1 MTTITTVTAHSWIRD
16 AARLGHLS
24 SGVVYVVVGLV
35 TLAAAVTPH
44 LPPRSAQGAL
54 RHMFPGGL
62 GTIALIGIGIGLI
75 VDAMW
80 QVVRA
85 STDADVVGRGM
96 RGIAERIGWL
106 FAGLVHLGLGV
117 AAIKIAFGVPQV
129 GGERQARGWTA
140 FGLSL
145 PFGRWLVAGAAIAT
159 IGVAL
164 VLLVR
169 AATGDVDKRIDWQR
183 MSHGARMLA
192 RGLGQFGM
200 IARAIV
206 YAVIGGFLLRAALE
220 ASAQQTRGVAGAFRA
235 IRDEPYGWVILAFIA
250 LGFIANG
257 VLEFVRARY
266 RRIDTG

>member
-1 MTTITTVTAHSWIRD
+1 MNVTARSWIHD
-16 AARLGHLS
+16 AARIGHLS
-24 SGVVYVVVGLV
+24 TGVVYVVVGLV
-35 TLAAAVTPH
+35 TLAAAVTSHVPPH
-44 LPPRSAQGAL
+44 SAQGAL
-54 RHMFPGGL
+54 RHAFPGSL

-75 VDAMW
+75 VDAIW

-85 STDADVVGRGM
+85 ATDVDGGGRGV
-96 RGIAERIGWL
+96 RGIADRIGWL
-106 FAGLVHLGLGV
+106 FAGLAHLGLGV
-117 AAIKIAFGVPQV
+117 AAFRIAMGLRQS
-129 GGERQARGWTA
+129 GSERQARGWTA

-145 PFGRWLVAGAAIAT
+145 PFGRWLVAGVGIVT

-169 AATGDVDKRIDWQR
+169 AGRGDVDKRIDWQLMR
-183 MSHGARMLA
+183 PGARTVA
-192 RGLGQFGM
+192 RVLGQFGM

-220 ASAQQTRGVAGAFRA
+220 ASARQTRGVAGAFRT

-266 RRIDTG
+266 RRIETG